1 MIKAV
6 YITTRPGRDDG
17 DPGACEVGHYKVEN
31 NFVVMCNADG
41 RPTGKKQN
49 LGPDDDAHSI
59 AARLTREAWLRRA
72 RANDFNR
79 RIDWPSSGVA

>member
-31 NFVVMCNADG
+31 NFVVMCNAEG
-41 RPTGKKQN
+41 RPTGKKQS
-49 LGPDDDAHSI
+49 LGPGDDAHSI
-59 AARLTREAWLRRA
+59 ASRLTREAWLRKA
-72 RANDFNR
+72 PASDFNR
-79 RIDWPSSGVA
+79 PLYYGPSGVA